1 MAKKLSNRFVG
12 EVFFCTSIFILAA
25 LFTVYFSV
33 SAHAAV
39 KKTSILGSGGK
50 TVCRVDLDGDGT
62 KEKLE
67 IQISYDEY
75 EAFFS
80 NVCFLVDG
88 KEVLSYDDLDINQV
102 TADYIALDESNIF
115 LRIVTNSDND
125 YVITDRFYVY
135 DRSRQKLS
143 EVAKL
148 LEEQYHITNSWAEVK
163 SVTDSKILI
172 NYQMQ
177 FDEIGKVKWTS
188 AYVLKEGKLRLKS
201 NTMHAKSTLAGTMT
215 INEDPYGSLFQKNQF
230 QAMRK
235 IRFYKNTDLKQLS
248 YTANPKDILKLT
260 KLKYVQDYFY
270 VQFSKGN
277 KTGWMKLGQAGVENP
292 SGFFYGVA
300 SRLAG

>member
-1 MAKKLSNRFVG
+1 M
-12 EVFFCTSIFILAA
+12 
-25 LFTVYFSV
+25 
-33 SAHAAV
+33 
-39 KKTSILGSGGK
+39 
-50 TVCRVDLDGDGT
+50 
-62 KEKLE
+62 
-67 IQISYDEY
+67 
-75 EAFFS
+75 
-80 NVCFLVDG
+80 DG

-277 KTGWMKLGQAGVENP
+277 KTGWMKMGQAGVEIYIYC
-292 SGFFYGVA
+292 SEW
-300 SRLAG
+300 